1 MMENRQYSMGMK
13 VLCFLLACLLL
24 VGAVGLSLVALGMG
38 ELGFYSKN
46 WDVILKDLFER
57 RAERLV
63 PGIVQQYLLH
73 NWQGDSVPNVYGSWD
88 YQEALLVYNGDS
100 DLRYTIFQDGRALET
115 NYTGGAVSYLEDF
128 PVYTYWDPIARYG
141 EDYTYETYEQRE
153 GPQFSV
159 RFYLLAEETYGG
171 SFAQIRKWGG
181 RLYESRGL
189 IVLAIGLCALGS
201 LVAVV
206 YLFCA
211 AGHTRGKNGVS
222 LSAVDRLPG
231 DLVLAAVAG
240 GILLLLYL
248 GGNLLR
254 IVNYDEARYWL
265 LGLLVPMALAAVA
278 LALGVILTWV
288 ARGKQGGGYWWRRS
302 LAGLL
307 AVYLWRGLK
316 WLGRGLRA
324 LAVMAPTMVLWLAV
338 GLGYWLGFVFLNLT
352 DLVWHYPEIYM
363 LWSLLG
369 AGIIVYAA
377 YGVGKLKKG
386 VARMARGDLET
397 KVDVKH
403 LYGTFRDMG
412 EGLNSLG
419 QAASRAVDRQLRS
432 ERMKTELITNVSHDI
447 KTPLTSIINYVDL
460 MQKPHTPEE
469 GTQYLE
475 VLDRQSRK
483 LKKLTDDLVELSKAS
498 SGNLPVEKAPA
509 NAVELVEQAL
519 GEYQEK
525 LETRRLEPVFTAQ
538 EPSAPILA
546 DGRLLWRVL
555 DNLLGNVV
563 KYAMEGTR
571 VYVDVGV
578 RPEEKR
584 VRISVKNIS
593 AHRLNIS
600 SQELMERFVRGDAA
614 RNTEG
619 SGLGLNIA
627 KSLAELQGARFAVT
641 IDGDL
646 FKAVLDFP
654 LLEA

>member
-1 MMENRQYSMGMK
+1 MMENRQYPVAMK
-13 VLCFLLACLLL
+13 AVCFLLACLLIL
-24 VGAVGLSLVALGMG
+24 GAAGLSIGACIMG
-38 ELGFYSKN
+38 ELGFYSSSRAS
-46 WDVILKDLFER
+46 LLSTLSSR
-57 RAERLV
+57 RVRELA
-63 PGIVQQYLLH
+63 PGVVQLYL
-73 NWQGDSVPNVYGSWD
+73 NEAWTEGQCPNVYSDWD
-88 YQEALLVYNGDS
+88 TESLLVYRGES
-100 DLRYTIFQDGRALET
+100 DLRYTIFQDGQALKT
-115 NYTGGAVSYLEDF
+115 NYTGGAVSYLEDI
-128 PVYTYWDPIARYG
+128 PVYTYQEFYTNTAEGYRY
-141 EDYTYETYEQRE
+141 DSRE
-153 GPQFSV
+153 GPQYTV
-159 RFYLLAEETYGG
+159 RCYLLAEGDY
-171 SFAQIRKWGG
+171 SSSLDRIQKWGG
-181 RLYESRGL
+181 TLYEGRGL
-189 IVLAIGLCALGS
+189 VIAGAVLCALG
-201 LVAVV
+201 AGAAMI
-206 YLFCA
+206 YLCCA
-211 AGHTRGKNGVS
+211 AGRTRGRAGIT
-222 LSAVDRLPG
+222 LSPLDRLPG
-231 DLVLAAVAG
+231 DVLLAAVTAAVCFLAELGTQLVRNVWIMRDRYWMLAALIPMGAAAIALVLA
-240 GILLLLYL
+240 LLLS
-248 GGNLLR
+248 
-254 IVNYDEARYWL
+254 
-265 LGLLVPMALAAVA
+265 
-278 LALGVILTWV
+278 WV

-324 LAVMAPTMVLWLAV
+324 AAAIAPTMALWLAA
-338 GLGYWLGFVFLNLT
+338 GLLYWLSFVFLNLN
-352 DLVWHYPEIYM
+352 DVVRFHPAIYGF
-363 LWSLLG
+363 WSLLG

-397 KVDVKH
+397 KVDTKH
-403 LYGTFRDMG
+403 LHGTFRDMG

-525 LETRRLEPVFTAQ
+525 LEARRLEPVFTAQ

-571 VYVDVGV
+571 VYVDVEV
-578 RPEEKR
+578 CPEEKR